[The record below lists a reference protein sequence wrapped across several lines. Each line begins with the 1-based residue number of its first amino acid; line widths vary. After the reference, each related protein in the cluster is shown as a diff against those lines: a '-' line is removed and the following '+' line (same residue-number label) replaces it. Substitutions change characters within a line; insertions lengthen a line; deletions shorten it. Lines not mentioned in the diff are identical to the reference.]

1 MSKSIE
7 SIIQDFCRPG
17 QDRDGSLV
25 ENSNTML
32 KIVLELVKER
42 WIQVIRDQE
51 RHIVYHTGSQR
62 LVTADVRLADKQVF
76 DGYLK
81 RAAGLLEADLKTVS
95 AFLGKSNLKP
105 DRPIWKTLEQDFNFM
120 KEKILLQIKENS
132 STIPAITAMMAVEE
146 SRKAIEQA
154 TDVK

>member
-7 SIIQDFCRPG
+7 SFIQDFCRPG
-17 QDRDGSLV
+17 QDIVGSLV
-25 ENSNTML
+25 GYSKIML
-32 KIVLELVKER
+32 RIVLQLVKER

-51 RHIVYHTGSQR
+51 RHIVYHTDSQR
-62 LVTADVRLADKQVF
+62 LVTADVQLADKQVF

-95 AFLGKSNLKP
+95 AFLGKSKG
-105 DRPIWKTLEQDFNFM
+105 PIWSLETLEQDFNFM
-120 KEKILLQIKENS
+120 KEKVLQQIKENS